1 MIYPLLDS
9 WQYRIARDLPG
20 GIDLPGGWRLET
32 GPDLPVSEISDQ
44 SGQVVG
50 RLLGFGIDLS
60 ARCLIDGPWQAPAT
74 LGQDIDGF
82 ARACQLAL
90 GGRFLLIIATEA
102 QLRLYPDCSA
112 QVPLVHDAARSIAG
126 STATALYDEATY
138 EAAFNRTL
146 YDKLGV
152 DGEGWFPSGLTAH
165 KGLDRVLTNHVLD
178 LNAGTITRT
187 WPSNDLSVTDDP
199 EALIDGYIDLIQAQL
214 EAMAKGPKRVALA
227 LTAGLDTRSLL
238 ACAKPYLDQIDCL
251 TVVGSDRHAT
261 DSIMARKVA
270 GLAGVKH
277 ITLPRQESTA
287 EQRALFLRRGG
298 HCNGDSNSRFHPSVW
313 PVKDSH
319 VFVGGLG
326 AELARGFFWRPTD
339 TVDSQFSAEQ
349 LLGRMGLP
357 PDPDCMKAV
366 DTLLNSMP
374 GTSGLQK
381 LDLLYAEDRH
391 CAWYAAQF
399 CSDPTLVRQAPMLT
413 TQAVEMMFQL
423 PPEWKRGARLGH
435 AVVARAWPELAELP
449 YNSLGPWRDRYYK
462 LRRALSDPQVVVK
475 KLRKMR
481 A

>member
-1 MIYPLLDS
+1 MTYPVLDV
-9 WQYRIARDLPG
+9 WQYRLARDLAQ
-20 GIDLPGGWRLET
+20 GIALPGEWRLEV
-32 GPDLPVSEISDQ
+32 GPDLPVAEVIDQ
-44 SGQVVG
+44 SGAVVG
-50 RLLGFGIDLS
+50 RLLGFGIDLT
-60 ARCLIDGPWQAPAT
+60 AREMIEDQWLAPT
-74 LGQDIDGF
+74 SLGDDADGF
-82 ARACQLAL
+82 AYACQRAL
-90 GGRFLLIIATEA
+90 GGRFLLILATKE
-102 QLRLYPDCSA
+102 LTRLYPDCSA
-112 QVPLVHDAARSIAG
+112 QVPLVHDAARAIAG
-126 STATALYDEATY
+126 STATAIYDDETY
-138 EAAFNRTL
+138 EAAFNRAL

-165 KGLDRVLTNHVLD
+165 KGLTRVLTNHVLD
-178 LNAGTITRT
+178 MNTGTIHRT
-187 WPSNDLSVTDDP
+187 WPTEDLTITDRP
-199 EALIDGYIDLIQAQL
+199 EALVDGYIDLIQAQL

-251 TVVGSDRHAT
+251 TVVGTDRHAT

-277 ITLPRQESTA
+277 ITLPRKEATA
-287 EQRALFLRRGG
+287 EQRTTFLRRGG

-326 AELARGFFWRPTD
+326 AELARGFFWRPAD
-339 TVDSQFSAEQ
+339 TVESHFAPEQ

-357 PDPDCMKAV
+357 ADPDCMAAV
-366 DTLLNSMP
+366 AALIDSMP
-374 GTSGLQK
+374 GSSGLQK

-413 TQAVEMMFQL
+413 TRAVEMMFQL
-423 PPEWKRGARLGH
+423 PPDWKRGARLGH
-435 AVVARAWPELAELP
+435 AIVARAWPELAELP